1 MEVDLITMTC
11 YACEIPKKRRE
22 EEEEE
27 RSILQ
32 YGVEYR
38 LTGPELALSMKLQ

>member
-1 MEVDLITMTC
+1 MITMTC
-11 YACEIPKKRRE
+11 YACEIPKKRR